1 MINEFIN
8 NFQKILELSMIYV
21 VYLAEVIERV
31 DDYLIHI
38 NHIEPLEIEA
48 LILKYWEDIWN
59 YAFVLTNKHDVAD
72 DIAQDTFINAFL
84 SVQGFRGQ
92 STVKTWLLK
101 ICRNQVI
108 NYKRSAF
115 FRRMVPVAF
124 VMTSAE
130 SASAESTFFANS
142 MVDAV
147 WKHLL
152 ALPCKYR
159 EVLLLEIRYSFS
171 YEEMADFLGIT
182 EGTVKSRLHRAR
194 AKMRKKIEE
203 EKQ

>member
-1 MINEFIN
+1 
-8 NFQKILELSMIYV
+8 
-21 VYLAEVIERV
+21 V

-38 NHIEPLEIEA
+38 NRIEQPEIEA

-59 YAFVLTNKHDVAD
+59 YAFVLTNKYDVAD

-84 SVQGFRGQ
+84 SIDGFRGH

-115 FRRMVPVAF
+115 FRRMIPVAH
-124 VMTSAE
+124 VITSAD
-130 SASAESTFFANS
+130 SASAESTFFDNA

-152 ALPCKYR
+152 ALPSKYR
-159 EVLLLEIRYSFS
+159 EVLVLEIRYSFS
-171 YEEMADFLGIT
+171 YAEMADFLGIT

-194 AKMRKKIEE
+194 TKMRKKIEE
-203 EKQ
+203 ENS